1 MGLDDHASV
10 RAAGQTQTMGGFGGN
25 LHGLKVLIVDDDPM
39 ILKMVRTV
47 LENSPLGFDVISSD
61 NGKAGIE
68 LAKSD
73 IPDLI
78 LLDLMMPDMDGIEVC
93 ENLRSS
99 RLTYLIPIIMLT
111 ASASSVHRLDALRT
125 GVDEYLSKPFDP
137 EELEARIVGLVRRI
151 RLTRASNPL
160 TGLPGNLAIEQE
172 IHRRLHRDEP
182 FACCYF
188 DLDNFKA
195 YNDYY
200 GFEKGDDCIRWC
212 ASLLIEASE
221 KHGQADDFVGHI
233 GGDDFIYITSPD
245 HFEVLCQY
253 ICDTFDAQVGTL
265 YNDKDRAQGHIE
277 VLNRR
282 DEMQKFA
289 LMSMSIGVATNERR
303 TFVNP
308 LQVSEIATELKRAAK
323 TRQGNGSRFIVDRRS
338 S

>member
-1 MGLDDHASV
+1 LNQNTHELLNL
-10 RAAGQTQTMGGFGGN
+10 GGYSGN
-25 LHGLKVLIVDDDPM
+25 LHRLKVLIIDDDPM
-39 ILKMVRTV
+39 ILKMVKTV
-47 LENSPLGFDVISSD
+47 LENSALGFEVLFTD
-61 NGKAGIE
+61 NGRGGIE
-68 LAKSD
+68 IAKTK

-93 ENLRSS
+93 EHLRGS

-111 ASASSVHRLDALRT
+111 ASASSIHRLDALRT

-137 EELEARIVGLVRRI
+137 EELEARIVGLIRRI

-172 IHRRLHRDEP
+172 IHRRLSRNEM

-200 GFEKGDDCIRWC
+200 GFEKGDECIRWV
-212 ASLLIEASE
+212 AQLLVEASE
-221 KHGQADDFVGHI
+221 TMGLEDDFVGHI
-233 GGDDFIYITSPD
+233 GGDDFIYITTPD
-245 HFEVLCQY
+245 RFEDLCQHF
-253 ICDTFDAQVGTL
+253 CHKFDTQVGEL
-265 YNDKDRAQGHIE
+265 YNETDRQQGHIE

-282 DEMQKFA
+282 EEMQKFP

-303 TFVNP
+303 HLSSP
-308 LQVSEIATELKRAAK
+308 LQVAEIASELKRAAK
-323 TRQGNGSRFIVDRRS
+323 ARQDQGSRYIIDRRS
-338 S
+338 G

>member
-1 MGLDDHASV
+1 MNQNTHELLNL
-10 RAAGQTQTMGGFGGN
+10 GGYSGN
-25 LHGLKVLIVDDDPM
+25 LHRLKVLIIDDDPM
-39 ILKMVRTV
+39 ILKMVKTV
-47 LENSPLGFDVISSD
+47 LENSALGFEVLFTD
-61 NGKAGIE
+61 NGRGGIE
-68 LAKSD
+68 IAKTK

-93 ENLRSS
+93 EHLRGS

-111 ASASSVHRLDALRT
+111 ASASSIHRLDALRT

-137 EELEARIVGLVRRI
+137 EELEARIVGLIRRI

-172 IHRRLHRDEP
+172 IHRRLSRNEM

-200 GFEKGDDCIRWC
+200 GFEKGDECIRWV
-212 ASLLIEASE
+212 AQLLVEASE
-221 KHGQADDFVGHI
+221 TMGLEDDFVGHI
-233 GGDDFIYITSPD
+233 GGDDFIYITTPER
-245 HFEVLCQY
+245 FEDLCQHF
-253 ICDTFDAQVGTL
+253 CHKFDTQVGEL
-265 YNDKDRAQGHIE
+265 YNETDRQQGHIE

-282 DEMQKFA
+282 EEMQKFP

-303 TFVNP
+303 HLSSP
-308 LQVSEIATELKRAAK
+308 LQVAEIASELKRAAK
-323 TRQGNGSRFIVDRRS
+323 ARQDQGSRYIIDRRS
-338 S
+338 G